1 MMGELGAEGT
11 GHRVGLTLFSLG
23 QEGQMSGDKG
33 IDPDCG
39 TKLQSRFLLSQSP
52 VGEKGRNIRN
62 EKDSVSEISRLP
74 KEYHHSH
81 EATKNTH
88 RPYVSYL
95 GFGRATAFFL
105 SNRDVTAYV
114 CMKKTIF
121 ICLVE

>member
-11 GHRVGLTLFSLG
+11 GHRAGLALFSLG

-62 EKDSVSEISRLP
+62 EKDAVSEISRLP
-74 KEYHHSH
+74 RNV
-81 EATKNTH
+81 TIPT
-88 RPYVSYL
+88 RPPRTLTDHV
-95 GFGRATAFFL
+95 FP
-105 SNRDVTAYV
+105 
-114 CMKKTIF
+114 I
-121 ICLVE
+121 